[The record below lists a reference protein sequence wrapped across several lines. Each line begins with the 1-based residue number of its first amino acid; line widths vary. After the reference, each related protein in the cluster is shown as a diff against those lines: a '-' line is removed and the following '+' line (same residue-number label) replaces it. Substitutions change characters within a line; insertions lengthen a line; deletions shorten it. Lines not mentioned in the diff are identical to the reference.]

1 MTLRLQNTD
10 PSLPG
15 SIILYLSLRRSK
27 LASTSTNHSA
37 FVSDGLPS
45 TARWKPVVSEGC
57 TCESVMTISII
68 SVKMVLPTWSR
79 TVLAKL
85 LKGLLV
91 VRVPTRILPS
101 GNPLFRSV
109 HSTEVKLPANLR
121 SSKFRS
127 VVLSLLH
134 RLCDCK
140 SSLHW
145 PSESMIPE
153 TFV

>member
-15 SIILYLSLRRSK
+15 SIILYLSLRQSQ

-68 SVKMVLPTWSR
+68 SVKKGLPTWSR

-101 GNPLFRSV
+101 CLVPVPQRSFKLSCLPISDTV
-109 HSTEVKLPANLR
+109 NLGASYCFFSTHCMTAKALYTG
-121 SSKFRS
+121 
-127 VVLSLLH
+127 
-134 RLCDCK
+134 RLK
-140 SSLHW
+140 
-145 PSESMIPE
+145 
-153 TFV
+153 V